1 MPAWI
6 HERAKHISAKNPSMS
21 ESQAWAT
28 ATQQSHALGKS
39 PKGYG
44 TLEGRRDAKKKYD
57 TPKDDVKT
65 DNPGE
70 LESKKVA
77 GVKEKVIEKLR
88 PVASWAEELSGTSPR
103 WHMQEIQDASKLRN
117 EAAHEITS
125 ARAAVDAARA
135 AYPRGGLE
143 PTNKAF
149 REWSRATLKRD
160 RARDLLHDH
169 IPAYRDAAKQTH
181 KARVQAAVGAGAL
194 AVPVAVVGGV
204 ELAKRKTDKSSSMKT
219 AGIAIQYDLE
229 GRPKSAETSD
239 EWLAAH
245 FKDSGTFMVPDR
257 LKDARVDWLQSK
269 CAEVRREAF
278 LDEISK
284 MAMRELMGKEAL
296 DPRLTHALA
305 GAGIGAA
312 LGGGAGYVGTKAME
326 DLPMPGEEQPDHAGR
341 NAAIGALMGGVA
353 GGGLGYLSG
362 KGVHDVAQ
370 RADDPEKIYG
380 AIQRIQ
386 ELDPLTVRARTGK
399 SPGYLARKGLQARR
413 GIATKFDLGPE
424 EAEMALQ
431 GKFGEAE
438 ITPEQAEESLIR
450 YERLRSQKPTLGQV
464 GRYAGLG
471 AVSAPTIGMLKNYI
485 TSGPAEILAKPKNI
499 ERLGA
504 AQAHGRALAG
514 MAVAGAL
521 GSGAIPLVRTQ
532 LDQHAEKQKLRQF
545 MDQYHTQ
552 QMQVPDGDGG
562 ELKTSSAGVGASMTA
577 SEYSTPI
584 EGPKR
589 ARQTSYIPPGRKLA
603 GVGVGASMT
612 TSEFSGPLGYG
623 GFPQVSAQYSS
634 PVNSLQG
641 RAFND
646 PTGGRV
652 GSGPVLVP
660 TVKTSGVP
668 LTPRAQFAASS
679 TVGKTPGVLGHRGPS
694 PSMVAKPDG
703 FGRPSPG
710 AVKP

>member
-6 HERAKHISAKNPSMS
+6 HERAEHISAKNPSMS
-21 ESQAWAT
+21 EPQAWGKAT
-28 ATQQSHALGKS
+28 DQRIL
-39 PKGYG
+39 
-44 TLEGRRDAKKKYD
+44 
-57 TPKDDVKT
+57 
-65 DNPGE
+65 
-70 LESKKVA
+70 
-77 GVKEKVIEKLR
+77 
-88 PVASWAEELSGTSPR
+88 
-103 WHMQEIQDASKLRN
+103 
-117 EAAHEITS
+117 
-125 ARAAVDAARA
+125 
-135 AYPRGGLE
+135 
-143 PTNKAF
+143 
-149 REWSRATLKRD
+149 
-160 RARDLLHDH
+160 ARDILRDH
-169 IPAYRDAAKQTH
+169 IPAYREAAERTH
-181 KARVQAAVGAGAL
+181 RARVQAGVGTGVL
-194 AVPVAVVGGV
+194 AVPVAAAVAHKFLKNEPSEDSESKV
-204 ELAKRKTDKSSSMKT
+204 SMKT

-229 GRPKSAETSD
+229 GRPKGAETSD

-245 FKDSGTFMVPDR
+245 FKDTGTFMVPDR

-296 DPRLTHALA
+296 DPRITHALA

-341 NAAIGALMGGVA
+341 NAAIGALLGGVA

-362 KGVHDVAQ
+362 SGAHDFAQ
-370 RADDPEKIYG
+370 RADSAGKAYVDQLNSPPKMLPAWEPPPRPRPIVRDFTPIPMGEATDVGMARTNEVMGARQAAQQILAKKPRELPGTGDPEKIYG

-386 ELDPLTVRARTGK
+386 ELEPLTLRARTGK

-424 EAEMALQ
+424 EAAMALQ

-438 ITPEQAEESLIR
+438 ITPEQAEMSLAR
-450 YERLRSQKPTLGQV
+450 YERMQSQKPTLGQV
-464 GRYAGLG
+464 GRYAGVG
-471 AVSAPTIGMLKNYI
+471 AVAAPAIGMLKNYI
-485 TSGPAEILAKPKNI
+485 TSGSAGDILAKSKDI
-499 ERLGA
+499 ERMGA
-504 AQAHGRALAG
+504 TQAHGRALAG

-521 GSGAIPLVRTQ
+521 GSGAIPLIRGQ

-545 MDQYHTQ
+545 MDQYYTQ

-562 ELKTSSAGVGASMTA
+562 ELKQGAAGAGASMTA

-589 ARQTSYIPPGRKLA
+589 AKQESYIPPGRKLA
-603 GVGVGASMT
+603 GVGVGASTT
-612 TSEFSGPLGYG
+612 TSEFSGPLSYG

-668 LTPRAQFAASS
+668 LSPRSQFAAAS
-679 TVGKTPGVLGHRGPS
+679 VIGKTPGALGSRGPS
-694 PSMVAKPDG
+694 LAKVSKPDG
-703 FGRPSPG
+703 FGLPSPG
-710 AVKP
+710 ATKPT

>member
-21 ESQAWAT
+21 ESQAWAI

-70 LESKKVA
+70 LESKKVSMKMA
-77 GVKEKVIEKLR
+77 SEGFFQGVRDSAVPFAFGGGRLRRAISGEPEYARYLLGTAVGDIAPKV
-88 PVASWAEELSGTSPR
+88 G
-103 WHMQEIQDASKLRN
+103 
-117 EAAHEITS
+117 
-125 ARAAVDAARA
+125 
-135 AYPRGGLE
+135 
-143 PTNKAF
+143 
-149 REWSRATLKRD
+149 
-160 RARDLLHDH
+160 
-169 IPAYRDAAKQTH
+169 
-181 KARVQAAVGAGAL
+181 VGAGIGAL
-194 AVPVAVVGGV
+194 GYRA
-204 ELAKRKTDKSSSMKT
+204 LQKTDKSSSMKT
-219 AGIAIQYDLE
+219 AGIAIHYDLE

-245 FKDSGTFMVPDR
+245 FKDTGTFMVPDR

-284 MAMRELMGKEAL
+284 MATRELMGKEAL
-296 DPRLTHALA
+296 DPRITHALA

-312 LGGGAGYVGTKAME
+312 
-326 DLPMPGEEQPDHAGR
+326 
-341 NAAIGALMGGVA
+341 
-353 GGGLGYLSG
+353 
-362 KGVHDVAQ
+362 
-370 RADDPEKIYG
+370 
-380 AIQRIQ
+380 
-386 ELDPLTVRARTGK
+386 
-399 SPGYLARKGLQARR
+399 
-413 GIATKFDLGPE
+413 
-424 EAEMALQ
+424 MALQ
-431 GKFGEAE
+431 GKFGAAE
-438 ITPEQAEESLIR
+438 ITPEQAEESLTR

-471 AVSAPTIGMLKNYI
+471 AVSAPAIGVLKNYI
-485 TSGPAEILAKPKNI
+485 TNGTAGDILAKEKNI
-499 ERLGA
+499 LRLGA
-504 AQAHGRALAG
+504 VQAHGRALAG

-521 GSGAIPLVRTQ
+521 GSGAIPLVRAQ

-603 GVGVGASMT
+603 GVGVGASTT
-612 TSEFSGPLGYG
+612 TSEFSGPLSYG

-652 GSGPVLVP
+652 DSGPVLVP

-679 TVGKTPGVLGHRGPS
+679 TVGKTPGVLGRRNPS
-694 PSMVAKPDG
+694 TSMVAKPNG
-703 FGRPSPG
+703 FGIPSPG